1 MIAATPLPSQFE
13 KPASHWRALLASAV
27 TDPAELCAILKLDP
41 SLLAPA
47 IEAARAFPLR
57 VPRGFVNRMR
67 PGDPNDPLLLQVL
80 PLRAELVRAAQ
91 FTTDPVGDLASRA
104 AAGVL
109 HKYHGRALLIATGA
123 CAVHCR
129 YCFRR
134 HFPYADES
142 ALHQGWRAAL
152 DHIRGDASVTEV
164 ILSGGDPLSLSD
176 RRLGQLTLA
185 LQSIPHVLR
194 VRIHTRYPVVLPE
207 RIDAG
212 FLEWLESVRLQKVVV
227 IHANHPQ
234 EIDATVT
241 EACRRLARAGATMLN
256 QSVLLA
262 GVNDSVKTLAELS
275 EALFSMNVLPYYLHV
290 LDKVQGAAHFDMDE
304 ARALALHTEL
314 SARLPGYLTPR
325 LVREI
330 PGESAKT
337 PLRPRE
343 RRC

>member
-13 KPASHWRALLASAV
+13 KPASHWRESLASAV
-27 TDPAELCAILKLDP
+27 TDPAELCAILELDA
-41 SLLAPA
+41 SLVAPA
-47 IEAARAFPLR
+47 IEAARGFALR

-67 PGDPNDPLLLQVL
+67 RGDPNDPLLLQVL
-80 PLRAELVRAAQ
+80 PLGAELAQAAQ

-134 HFPYADES
+134 HFPYSES
-142 ALHQGWRAAL
+142 ALHQGWRGAL
-152 DHIRGDASVTEV
+152 DHIRADASVTEV

-176 RRLGQLTLA
+176 RRLAQLTHA
-185 LQSIPHVLR
+185 LQSIPHVRRL
-194 VRIHTRYPVVLPE
+194 RIHTRYPIVLPE
-207 RIDAG
+207 RIDAS
-212 FLEWLESVRLQKVVV
+212 FLEWFDSVTLQKVVV
-227 IHANHPQ
+227 IHANHAQ
-234 EIDATVT
+234 EIDAVVAH
-241 EACRRLARAGATMLN
+241 ACRRLARAGATVLN

-262 GVNDSVKTLAELS
+262 GVNDSIETLAELS
-275 EALFSMNVLPYYLHV
+275 EALFAMNVLPYYLHV
-290 LDKVQGAAHFDMDE
+290 LDKVQGAAHFDIDE
-304 ARALALHTEL
+304 ARALALHAGL
-314 SARLPGYLTPR
+314 SARVPGYLVPR

-337 PLRPRE
+337 PVRPR
-343 RRC
+343 